1 VYPNKDG
8 LCRVSRMMI
17 RHDTV

>member
-8 LCRVSRMMI
+8 LCRVSHKMI
-17 RHDTV
+17 CFDTV